1 MPALY
6 FFRPILIFCSVFTRF
21 SLEHSL
27 QCNSRFQVAE
37 PQAFLGTVLCTK
49 QCTLGLKVKQVSKI
63 VPRLLLVTLFVWYI
77 AEHLQKKLKQ
87 FTWKFQRNLKNKI
100 ISNFSCTFTFGYKE
114 TTTTNIICGFL
125 HFRSSSFLVVFI
137 FGCLRSWSLWLL
149 SGQSSI
155 STDSIP
161 ESDPCLS
168 VFTSILK

>member
-6 FFRPILIFCSVFTRF
+6 FFRPILIFCSVFTKF

-27 QCNSRFQVAE
+27 YVAE

-114 TTTTNIICGFL
+114 TTTTNIKTK
-125 HFRSSSFLVVFI
+125 SENVI
-137 FGCLRSWSLWLL
+137 FSPISQKLRIGTTLFFYKN
-149 SGQSSI
+149 Q
-155 STDSIP
+155 
-161 ESDPCLS
+161 
-168 VFTSILK
+168 